1 MKASETNLQEII
13 EGTKQY
19 VIPLFQR
26 PYSWQKAQWEMLWN
40 DILEL
45 YEHENPSPHFM
56 GSIVTMQTDSGPESV
71 TKYLLIDGQQRLTT
85 VFIILAVLRDK
96 AKESE
101 QAKIADAINNQFL
114 ANIYVEDDQDYYKLQ
129 PTQADRQSFHQ
140 IIKYQFDANE
150 NNNINNCYLFF
161 QKKVRQDKN
170 LDLSKI
176 KAIICQ
182 NLLLVSILL
191 GKDDNP
197 YLVFE
202 SLNAKGR
209 PLTQADLIRNYFF
222 MQINAKQQESIYAKY
237 WLPMQ
242 DLLGDNLTEFIRHY
256 LTKSGVIVN
265 QNDVYTHLKERISRA
280 NKNDTLSYLKDISQ
294 FSKYYARFLDPNLE
308 ENPQVRRYLQ
318 RIKRLDMATVYP
330 FLMNCYHDWQQG
342 EIKESEFI
350 DIFKVIENY
359 ILRRFVCNVQTQG
372 LNRIFASLYTR
383 IIKETNLENLSF
395 VEKLKFAL
403 QTQNYPKDIE
413 FREKLLTAELY
424 GRNRTEK
431 TRLILESLEESFHHK
446 EKVSFE
452 NLTIEH
458 IMPQTLSEW
467 WKNNLGDDYELTHE
481 LLLNCLGNLTL
492 TGYNSEFS
500 NNPFPEKKRG
510 NKGNPG
516 LNDSH
521 LELNKYFQSMNSW
534 QREDIEKRTEVL
546 ADRALEIWPYFG
558 DESVKVSENRGVT
571 GTIPKMLHFLG
582 NEYPVKSWRDVLE
595 TTLNSLSEYEAD
607 RFQDVILQFPRL
619 LGWDEK
625 NFRETRQLKNG
636 VFIEVSLSAKDI
648 NTFCQKVF
656 EIMDISADE
665 WSVEV
670 RNKDNN

>member
-19 VIPLFQR
+19 VVPLFQR
-26 PYSWQKAQWEMLWN
+26 PYSWEKTQWKTLWD
-40 DILEL
+40 DIFEL

-71 TKYLLIDGQQRLTT
+71 PKYLLIDGQQRLTT
-85 VFIILAVLRDK
+85 AFIILAVLRDK
-96 AKESE
+96 AKELE

-129 PTQADRQSFHQ
+129 PTQGDRQSFHQ
-140 IIKYQFDANE
+140 IIKYGFEPNE
-150 NNNINNCYLFF
+150 SNNINNCYLFF

-202 SLNAKGR
+202 SLNTKGR
-209 PLTQADLIRNYFF
+209 RLTQADLIRNYFF
-222 MQINAKQQESIYAKY
+222 MQIKEKQQESIHAKY
-237 WLPMQ
+237 WQPMQ
-242 DLLGDNLTEFIRHY
+242 NLLGDNLTEFIRHY

-294 FSKYYARFLDPNLE
+294 FSDYYARFLDPNLE
-308 ENPQVRRYLQ
+308 ENPQVRKYLQ
-318 RIKRLDMATVYP
+318 RIKHLEMATVYP
-330 FLMNCYHDWQQG
+330 FLMSCYDDWKQG
-342 EIKESEFI
+342 KLKESEFI
-350 DIFKVIENY
+350 DIFKIIENY
-359 ILRRFVCNVQTQG
+359 ILRRFVCNIDTKG
-372 LNRIFASLYTR
+372 LNNIFASLYTK
-383 IIKETNLENLSF
+383 IVKETNLENLSF
-395 VEKLKFAL
+395 LEKLKLVL

-413 FREKLLTAELY
+413 FKEKLLTAELY
-424 GRNRTEK
+424 RGNRTKK
-431 TRLILESLEESFHHK
+431 TRLILESLEESFDHK
-446 EKVSFE
+446 EKVSFD

-467 WKNNLGDDYELTHE
+467 WKNHLGDDYELTHS
-481 LLLNCLGNLTL
+481 LLLNSLGNLTL
-492 TGYNSEFS
+492 TAYNSEFS
-500 NNPFPEKKRG
+500 NNPFPEKKQG

-521 LELNKYFQSMNSW
+521 LELNKYFKSMNSW
-534 QREDIEKRTEVL
+534 QREDIEKRTEIL

-571 GTIPKMLHFLG
+571 GTIPKILRFLDK
-582 NEYPVKSWRDVLE
+582 EYPVKTWRDVLE
-595 TTLNSLSEYEAD
+595 TTLNILVEHDPET
-607 RFQDVILQFPRL
+607 FQDVIVQLPRL
-619 LGWDEK
+619 LGRDQK
-625 NFRETRQLKNG
+625 NFRETRKLKNG

-670 RNKDNN
+670 RNKENN